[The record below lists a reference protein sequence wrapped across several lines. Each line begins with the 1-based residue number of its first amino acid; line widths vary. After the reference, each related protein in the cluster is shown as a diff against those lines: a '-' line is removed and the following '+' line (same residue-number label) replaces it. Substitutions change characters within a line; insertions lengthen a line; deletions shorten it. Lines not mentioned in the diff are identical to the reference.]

1 MSVGNVDYFARP
13 EWNEFSYFRRSQ
25 SDIRKSASSILLEK
39 YLRPSKKDR
48 VLNPQPDGRPPG
60 PDRHAL
66 ICMWFL
72 YITIASRYFSSL
84 GC

>member
-1 MSVGNVDYFARP
+1 MSVGNVYYFVQNGMNFRTSGA
-13 EWNEFSYFRRSQ
+13 RRSQ

-66 ICMWFL
+66 ICMYVVL
-72 YITIASRYFSSL
+72 VYYNS
-84 GC
+84 